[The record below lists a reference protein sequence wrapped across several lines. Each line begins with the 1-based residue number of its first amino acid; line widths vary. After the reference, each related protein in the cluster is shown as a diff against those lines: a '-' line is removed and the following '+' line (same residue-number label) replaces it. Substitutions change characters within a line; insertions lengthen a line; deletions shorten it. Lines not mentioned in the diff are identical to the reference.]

1 MTDEEAAKAY
11 ASGTVFV
18 DETGNDEALIYNMR
32 AMAFLAGVEH
42 GRPKW
47 ISVKER
53 MPEKDTKQEVLIAEK
68 YDDDGDYGQRVE
80 TWYYT
85 RWEHLAPDTNYD
97 DHHKCE
103 ITHWMPLPK
112 DPA

>member
-42 GRPKW
+42 GRKQ
-47 ISVKER
+47 IEQRER
-53 MPEKDTKQEVLIAEK
+53 MAWHAARAKIHTTERGFHLKYTFIEDWKKEQE
-68 YDDDGDYGQRVE
+68 G
-80 TWYYT
+80 
-85 RWEHLAPDTNYD
+85 
-97 DHHKCE
+97 
-103 ITHWMPLPK
+103 
-112 DPA
+112 

>member
-42 GRPKW
+42 GRKDSEKRERAAFEAAQRGRW
-47 ISVKER
+47 GMFIWDGVATDTQCFSFEYANIDDWKKE
-53 MPEKDTKQEVLIAEK
+53 QEGK
-68 YDDDGDYGQRVE
+68 
-80 TWYYT
+80 
-85 RWEHLAPDTNYD
+85 
-97 DHHKCE
+97 
-103 ITHWMPLPK
+103 
-112 DPA
+112 